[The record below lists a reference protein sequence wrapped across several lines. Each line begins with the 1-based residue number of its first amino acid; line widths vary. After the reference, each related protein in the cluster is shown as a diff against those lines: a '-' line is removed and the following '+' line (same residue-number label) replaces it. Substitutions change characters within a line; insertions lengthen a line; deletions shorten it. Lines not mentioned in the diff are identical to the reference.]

1 MSSSDSFSS
10 SGPQSA
16 VATISGSVESGIAGN
31 YQFEIGELL
40 REAWAKTHGSK
51 ATFVIAF
58 VLYMAVL
65 FVVDFFV
72 GMVTDIFGKV
82 GFDFFDVLGELVPGL
97 VVMPMGAGLVM
108 LGLRRNAGVATSSMI
123 VLRYFSLWIPIIIL
137 TVLTYILVA
146 VGLVLLIIPGLYLM
160 AAYTLALPLLID
172 KGLAP
177 WEALET
183 SRKALTHQW
192 FKVLGLL
199 LALGFINLA
208 TLVTLGIGLIWTIPF
223 TYIAIGVLYQ
233 RVFGIEAATLR
244 P

>member
-58 VLYMAVL
+58 VLYIAVM
-65 FVVDFFV
+65 FVVEFFV
-72 GMVTDIFGKV
+72 GMVTDTFNEV
-82 GFDFFDVLGELVPGL
+82 GFDFFDVLSELVTIL
-97 VVMPMGAGLVM
+97 VPEPMAAGLAI
-108 LGLRRNAGVATSSMI
+108 LGLRRSAGVATSPMI
-123 VLRYFSLWIPIIIL
+123 VLRYFSLWVPIAIL
-137 TVLTYILVA
+137 TVLIYILIA
-146 VGLVLLIIPGLYLM
+146 VGFFLLIIPGLYLIL
-160 AAYTLALPLLID
+160 AYTLALPLLVD
-172 KGLAP
+172 KGLNP
-177 WEALET
+177 WEAMET

-192 FKVLGLL
+192 FKVLGLI
-199 LALGFINLA
+199 LALALINLA
-208 TLVTLGIGLIWTIPF
+208 TLVTLGIGLIWTIPM

-233 RVFGIEAATLR
+233 RVFGIEAATLH